1 MCEEWD
7 AVTICDIG
15 LMNNNNEEVNDRC
28 ESKCDEVINENER
41 KKKKVD
47 AIKVKVKAEDEK

>member
-1 MCEEWD
+1 
-7 AVTICDIG
+7 
-15 LMNNNNEEVNDRC
+15 MNNNNEEVNDRC